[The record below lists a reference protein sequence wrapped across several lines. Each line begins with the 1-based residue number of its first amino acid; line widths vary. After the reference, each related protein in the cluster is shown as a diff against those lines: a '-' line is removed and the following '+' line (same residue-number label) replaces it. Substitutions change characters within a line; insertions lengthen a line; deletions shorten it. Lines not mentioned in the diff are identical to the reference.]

1 MQKQIENDG
10 DEYEYD
16 KAVDSP
22 YVGNKDIT
30 MALKNLKTEL
40 HQARLDTAQTI
51 NEGKGIDETIEAKQ
65 VETSGNTDEIIVSE
79 HQEKEQ
85 SMDC

>member
-10 DEYEYD
+10 DEND

-22 YVGNKDIT
+22 YIGNKDIT
-30 MALKNLKTEL
+30 MALKNLKAEL
-40 HQARLDTAQTI
+40 HQARFDNAQII
-51 NEGKGIDETIEAKQ
+51 NGGKGIDETIEAKQ
-65 VETSGNTDEIIVSE
+65 VETSGNTDEIIVLE
-79 HQEKEQ
+79 HHEQEP

>member
-1 MQKQIENDG
+1 MQEQIENDG
-10 DEYEYD
+10 DEYD
-16 KAVDSP
+16 NAVDSP
-22 YVGNKDIT
+22 YIGNKDIT

-65 VETSGNTDEIIVSE
+65 VETSGNTDEIIVLE
-79 HQEKEQ
+79 HQEKEP

>member
-10 DEYEYD
+10 DEYD
-16 KAVDSP
+16 MTVDSP
-22 YVGNKDIT
+22 YIGNKDIT
-30 MALKNLKTEL
+30 MALKNLKAEL

-51 NEGKGIDETIEAKQ
+51 NDDKGIDETIEAIQ
-65 VETSGNTDEIIVSE
+65 VETSGNTDEIIVLE
-79 HQEKEQ
+79 HQEKGQ

>member
-1 MQKQIENDG
+1 MQEQIENDG
-10 DEYEYD
+10 DEYD
-16 KAVDSP
+16 KAVDPP
-22 YVGNKDIT
+22 YIGNKDIT
-30 MALKNLKTEL
+30 MALKNLKAEL

-51 NEGKGIDETIEAKQ
+51 NDDKGIDETIEAIQ
-65 VETSGNTDEIIVSE
+65 VETSGNTDEIIVLE